1 MKNRPETKSES
12 GSVTHWIKELN
23 AGDKQQAQHEI
34 YNRFFARLVALAR
47 NRMPI
52 DARREADEQDVAL
65 SALDSF
71 FQRVDRGEFSELSDR
86 TGLWP
91 LLARITA
98 FKASRQI
105 TRERAAKRGGKA
117 VIRECDL
124 SSQANTALPSLEN
137 IISQEPTAEFTA
149 QMKEEMD
156 SLLADL
162 DEPALSEIALL
173 KFEGYRNPEIA
184 KKLGVGLRTV
194 ERKLARVRTLWL
206 HKVLESDG

>member
-1 MKNRPETKSES
+1 MKNRPETKSET

-34 YNRFFARLVALAR
+34 YNRFFARLAALAR

-105 TRERAAKRGGKA
+105 TRERAAKRGGHASNDIANIGELLERLILRK
-117 VIRECDL
+117 DL
-124 SSQANTALPSLEN
+124 RPGYG
-137 IISQEPTAEFTA
+137 
-149 QMKEEMD
+149 
-156 SLLADL
+156 
-162 DEPALSEIALL
+162 
-173 KFEGYRNPEIA
+173 EGWNPP
-184 KKLGVGLRTV
+184 
-194 ERKLARVRTLWL
+194 
-206 HKVLESDG
+206 